1 VARHRRLVCNG
12 SSIGLTLSLPI
23 FSGFSTTYNVRAAEA
38 RTDVQAARV
47 DNVRLQ
53 VALDVWEAYQS
64 LTTATQTIRTSA
76 DLLASAE
83 HSERVALGRY
93 KAGIGNI
100 LDVLNAQSALAS
112 ARLQRVQAM
121 LDWHVSRATLARAIG
136 ALDGNLLLSV
146 GGARKTQMP

>member
-1 VARHRRLVCNG
+1 V
-12 SSIGLTLSLPI
+12 PI

-100 LDVLNAQSALAS
+100 LDVLNAQSALAN
-112 ARLQRVQAM
+112 ARLQRIQAM
-121 LDWHVSRATLARAIG
+121 LDWQVSRATLARAVG
-136 ALDGNLLLSV
+136 ALDSRLLFQTN
-146 GGARKTQMP
+146 GGKKASNR

>member
-1 VARHRRLVCNG
+1 M
-12 SSIGLTLSLPI
+12 TLNLPI

-38 RTDVQAARV
+38 RSDVQAARV
-47 DNVRLQ
+47 DHVRLQ

-64 LTTATQTIRTSA
+64 LSTAGQTLRTSA

-93 KAGIGNI
+93 KAGVGNI

-112 ARLQRVQAM
+112 ARLQRIQAM

-136 ALDGNLLLSV
+136 ALDGKLLLSISD
-146 GGARKTQMP
+146 GRKAQTP